1 MPPSE
6 SAHRPRIEPRSLRV
20 AGIVAGAVLLGIVA
34 IGLTTRARSNSEL
47 RAWTTENSVPAVA
60 LIDPSP
66 AGSLATLQLP
76 GRLEAYSEAPIY
88 ARADGYLKRWHADI
102 GTPVRA
108 GQVLAEI
115 ETPDLDQALAQA
127 RADLTKAQADAEL
140 ANSTAQRW
148 RSMKGTG
155 AVSQQAVNEKVGDA
169 ASKNAAVTSAH
180 ANLERLVATQGFKR
194 VVAPFAGIVTAR
206 NTDVGALI
214 TSGTGNALFTVS
226 DTSKLRV
233 YVQVPQVYM
242 PAIQIGQGARLS
254 VPEYPG
260 RSFDARIERTA
271 RAISARSGGSLVQ
284 MVVDNGGGQLLPGG
298 YADVSIGLASTSAGA
313 SIPASALIFN
323 ADGLHVAVLGA
334 GDKAI
339 MKPVSIVR
347 DLGKTIEV
355 SGLAAGDRVI
365 DSPPES
371 LVAGDQVRPVQ
382 AGGKPTATVAQND
395 ASNKKH

>member
-1 MPPSE
+1 MSPSE
-6 SAHRPRIEPRSLRV
+6 SARRPPIEPRSLRV
-20 AGIVAGAVLLGIVA
+20 AGIVAGAALLGIVA
-34 IGLTTRARSNSEL
+34 VGLTTRARSNSEL
-47 RAWTTENSVPAVA
+47 RAWTTENSIPPVA
-60 LIDPSP
+60 LIDPGP
-66 AGSLATLQLP
+66 AGSLANLQLP
-76 GRLEAYSEAPIY
+76 GRLEAYSQAPIY
-88 ARADGYLKRWHADI
+88 ARASGYLKRWNVDI
-102 GTPVRA
+102 GAPVKA

-140 ANSTAQRW
+140 SNSTAQRW
-148 RSMKGTG
+148 RSMQGTG

-169 ASKNAAVTSAH
+169 AAKNAAVTSAR

-194 VVAPFAGIVTAR
+194 VVAPFAGIVTTR

-214 TSGTGNALFTVS
+214 TSGAGNALFTVS

-242 PAIQIGQGARLS
+242 PAIQLGQSAKLS

-271 RAISARSGGSLVQ
+271 RAISAHSGGSLVQ
-284 MVVDNGGGQLLPGG
+284 MVVDNGGGLLLPGG
-298 YADVSIGLASTSAGA
+298 YADVSIGLTGTSQGT

-323 ADGLHVAVLGA
+323 SDGLHVAVLGE

-339 MKPVSIVR
+339 MKPVGIVR
-347 DLGKTIEV
+347 DLGKSIEV
-355 SGLAAGDRVI
+355 SGLVAGDRVI

-371 LVAGDQVRPVQ
+371 LVSGDRVRPVQ
-382 AGGKPTATVAQND
+382 AGGKPAATVAQDD
-395 ASNKKH
+395 AAKKS

>member
-1 MPPSE
+1 MSPSE
-6 SAHRPRIEPRSLRV
+6 SARRPPIEPRGLRV
-20 AGIVAGAVLLGIVA
+20 AGIVGGAVLLGIVA

-47 RAWTTENSVPAVA
+47 RAWTTENSVPPVA

-66 AGSLATLQLP
+66 AGSLANLQLP

-88 ARADGYLKRWHADI
+88 ARANGYLKRWNVDI
-102 GTPVRA
+102 GTPVKA

-169 ASKNAAVTSAH
+169 ASKNAAVTSAR

-194 VVAPFAGIVTAR
+194 VVAPFSGIVTAR

-242 PAIQIGQGARLS
+242 PAIQIGQSAELS

-260 RSFDARIERTA
+260 RSFNAKIERTA
-271 RAISARSGGSLVQ
+271 RAISAHSGGSLVQ
-284 MVVDNGGGQLLPGG
+284 MVVDNGGGLLLPGG
-298 YADVSIGLASTSAGA
+298 YADVSIGLTGTAEGA

-323 ADGLHVAVLGA
+323 SDGLHVAVLGE
-334 GDKAI
+334 GDKAV
-339 MKPVSIVR
+339 MKPVGIVR
-347 DLGKTIEV
+347 DLGKSIEV

-382 AGGKPTATVAQND
+382 AGGKPAATSAQND
-395 ASNKKH
+395 TAKKS

>member
-1 MPPSE
+1 MSPSE
-6 SAHRPRIEPRSLRV
+6 SVRRPPIEPRSLRV

-34 IGLTTRARSNSEL
+34 VGLTTRARSNSEL
-47 RAWTTENSVPAVA
+47 RAWTTEHSVPPVA
-60 LIDPSP
+60 LIEPSP
-66 AGSLATLQLP
+66 AGSIANLQLP
-76 GRLEAYSEAPIY
+76 GRLEAYAQAPIY
-88 ARADGYLKRWHADI
+88 ARASGYLKRWNVDI
-102 GTPVRA
+102 GSPVKA

-115 ETPDLDQALAQA
+115 ETPDLDQELAQA
-127 RADLTKAQADAEL
+127 RADLAKAEADAEL

-148 RSMKGTG
+148 RAMNGTG

-169 ASKNAAVTSAH
+169 AAKDAAVTSAR

-214 TSGTGNALFTVS
+214 TSGAGDALFTVS

-242 PAIQIGQGARLS
+242 PAIQVGQRARLS
-254 VPEYPG
+254 VPEYPDRG
-260 RSFDARIERTA
+260 FDARIERTA
-271 RAISARSGGSLVQ
+271 RAISAHSGGSLVQ
-284 MVVDNGGGQLLPGG
+284 MVVDNGGGLLLPGG
-298 YADVSIGLASTSAGA
+298 YADVSIGLTSTSAGA

-334 GDKAI
+334 GDKAV

-347 DLGKTIEV
+347 DLGRIIEV
-355 SGLAAGDRVI
+355 SGLASGDRVI

-371 LVAGDQVRPVQ
+371 LVAGDQVRPVP
-382 AGGKPTATVAQND
+382 AGGKPAATTAQND
-395 ASNKKH
+395 TSKRS